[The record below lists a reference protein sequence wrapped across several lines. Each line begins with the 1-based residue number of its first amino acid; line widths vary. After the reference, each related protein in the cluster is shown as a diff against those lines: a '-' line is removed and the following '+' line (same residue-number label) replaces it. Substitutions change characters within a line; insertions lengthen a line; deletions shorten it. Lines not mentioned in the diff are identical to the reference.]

1 MEYLKAMEKFDAEKS
16 LGFLLY
22 DVSRLLRRDFDKRVQ
37 YLGLT
42 QVQWRAISFIRRYE
56 GIKQVRL
63 ADYLEIRPMTLTR
76 LLDRLQEGGWIERK
90 PDQNDRRALRLYV
103 TQKSLQ
109 LLENMHHHVLE
120 TRKLAL
126 TGISPDEFETLTT
139 LLKTIKNNLKEDVNG
154 DKA

>member
-1 MEYLKAMEKFDAEKS
+1 MEKFDAEKS

-42 QVQWRAISFIRRYE
+42 QVQWRAISFIQRYE

-109 LLENMHHHVLE
+109 LLENMHHHILE
-120 TRKLAL
+120 TRQLAL

>member
-1 MEYLKAMEKFDAEKS
+1 MAMEKSDLEKG

-37 YLGLT
+37 HLGLT
-42 QVQWRAISFIRRYE
+42 QVQWRAITFIRVHE

-63 ADYLEIRPMTLTR
+63 ADYLEIRPITLTR
-76 LLDRLQEGGWIERK
+76 LLDRLQESGWIERK
-90 PDQNDRRALRLYV
+90 PDQHDRRALRLYV
-103 TQKSLQ
+103 TDKALD
-109 LLENMHHHVLE
+109 LLENMYEHVLQ

-126 TGISPDEFETLTT
+126 AGISPEEYKTLTA
-139 LLKTIKNNLKEDVNG
+139 LLQRIKNNLKEEMNG